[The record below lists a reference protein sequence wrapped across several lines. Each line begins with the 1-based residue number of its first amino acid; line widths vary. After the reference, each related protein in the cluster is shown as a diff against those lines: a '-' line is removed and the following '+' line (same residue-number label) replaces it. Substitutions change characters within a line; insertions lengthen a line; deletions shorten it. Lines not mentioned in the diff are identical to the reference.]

1 MSTNLVEV
9 LQSIK
14 DHRKARGQRYPLW
27 LLLLTAILAVL
38 SGAKSLRGLER
49 FSQRHF
55 LTLCQRLNVSVNP
68 QRTPADSTFRLV
80 FEQVD
85 LQAVQWALCVWSERQ
100 SRDSERESLIC
111 DGKAARGSVISL
123 AGKVQNFISIISAY
137 CPQQGLVVA
146 QASYPYREDCEQH
159 ALQRL
164 LKTLDLEGVLIQAD
178 ALHTQK
184 N

>member
-9 LQSIK
+9 LQGIK
-14 DHRKARGQRYPLW
+14 DHRKARGRRYPLW

-55 LTLCQRLNVSVNP
+55 LPLCHMLDVSVSAE
-68 QRTPADSTFRLV
+68 RTPADSTFRLV

-85 LQAVQWALCVWSERQ
+85 LQAVQWALSAWSKQQ
-100 SRDSERESLIC
+100 SEGLQMALVC
-111 DGKAARGSVISL
+111 DGKSARGSVISL
-123 AGKVQNFISIISAY
+123 AGKVQNFVSIVSAY
-137 CPQQGLVVA
+137 SPQQGLVVG
-146 QASYPYREDCEQH
+146 QESYPYREDCEQN

-164 LKTLDLEGVLIQAD
+164 LKTLDLDGVLIQAD

>member
-1 MSTNLVEV
+1 MSTNLVAV
-9 LQSIK
+9 LQGIK

-55 LTLCQRLNVSVNP
+55 LSLCQRLKVSVST

-85 LQAVQWALCVWSERQ
+85 LQAVQGALYVWSGQ
-100 SRDSERESLIC
+100 DSEIECLIC
-111 DGKAARGSVISL
+111 DGKAARGSMTSL
-123 AGKVQNFISIISAY
+123 AGKVQNFVSLISAY
-137 CPQQGLVVA
+137 SPQAGLVIA
-146 QASYPYREDCEQH
+146 QESYPYRDDCEQN